1 MGPPKSLEALFFLL
15 SHWRGRWRLFCE
27 AGLVEKH
34 GSNMKKYAVLLVDD
48 EPNILNAI
56 KRSLRDED
64 YELYTAPD
72 GKSALELLKRQQI
85 DLIIVDQIMP
95 GMTGVEVLK
104 FARLRHP
111 DTARIMLTGN
121 ANLNMAAE
129 AINQGEVCCMLVKP
143 WDDTE
148 LKLSIQMSLD
158 QMELNKKQRRMLA
171 MLQDESDKLG
181 RLERNYPGISDLE
194 KDDDGK
200 ILLK

>member
-1 MGPPKSLEALFFLL
+1 
-15 SHWRGRWRLFCE
+15 
-27 AGLVEKH
+27 VEKH